1 MSEAAQQRGFLDVVI
16 VGAGIVGCALA
27 RELSRYRLG
36 VAVCEQAAE
45 AGQGGATKANTG
57 IVHAGYDP
65 APGTLM
71 ARMNVR
77 GNALYPTLCQDLG
90 VRLDRSGTLVLA
102 LSQEDRPYLAALLAR
117 GQANAVPGLRI
128 VGHDELMNL
137 EPNVNSD
144 ADSALFAPTGGTV
157 EPYEVALALAENAVQ
172 NGVHFL
178 FDCTVSQLE
187 PVDDGWCV
195 HAGAQKLRT
204 RFVVNAAGLSAAKVS
219 QAAAPGT
226 CFHMHPRLGQYV
238 LLGDRPE
245 YDIRHPIFQVP
256 GRMGKGVVVSRTPDG
271 NIIAGPTA
279 EDSDSDRDLATT
291 RAGLRSVLAQARR
304 SVPALDERQ
313 VITEFC
319 GARAIVDE
327 RDDFLI
333 EESAPHFFNAAGIK
347 SPGLTAAPAIA
358 EELVGL
364 MANSG
369 LELVANR
376 AFVGTNEPAL
386 LFRDCSADEQRRM
399 IHEDPSF
406 GRIVCRCETV
416 TEGDVMR
423 AIHRPVGARTVDGIK
438 FRTRAGMGRCQGGF
452 CGPRVLEMLSRE
464 LNVDPLSISKCGP
477 GSEILATR
485 LRPEGDS
492 CA

>member
-1 MSEAAQQRGFLDVVI
+1 MSDVAQQHGFLDVVI
-16 VGAGIVGCALA
+16 VGAGVVGCALA
-27 RELSRYRLG
+27 RELSRYRLN

-57 IVHAGYDP
+57 IIHAGYDP

-90 VRLDRSGTLVLA
+90 VRLDRSGTLVVA
-102 LSQEDRPYLAALLAR
+102 LSQADRPYLGALLAR
-117 GQANAVPGLRI
+117 GQANGVPGLRI
-128 VGHDELMNL
+128 VGHDELMKL

-144 ADSALFAPTGGTV
+144 TDSALFAPTGGTV
-157 EPYEVALALAENAVQ
+157 EPYEVALALAENAAQ
-172 NGVHFL
+172 NGVQFF
-178 FDCTVSQLE
+178 FDCTVSQLG

-195 HAGAQKLRT
+195 RAGAQELRT
-204 RFVVNAAGLSAAKVS
+204 RFVVNAAGLSAAKVN
-219 QAAAPGT
+219 QAAAPGR

-238 LLGDRPE
+238 LLEDRPE

-333 EESAPHFFNAAGIK
+333 EESAPGFFNAAGIK

-369 LELVANR
+369 LELVANP
-376 AFVGTNEPAL
+376 AFVGTNEPAF